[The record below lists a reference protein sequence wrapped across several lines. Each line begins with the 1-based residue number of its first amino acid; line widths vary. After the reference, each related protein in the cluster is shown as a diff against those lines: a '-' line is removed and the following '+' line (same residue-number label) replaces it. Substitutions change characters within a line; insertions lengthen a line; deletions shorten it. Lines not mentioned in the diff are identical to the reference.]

1 MKCSCNVEVTNNK
14 KSLANEWTQ
23 KAPTQTNYTQS
34 PKLVQNLS
42 YIITNYFCGRRLS
55 LGLYIML
62 MLLLLNTC
70 LVLMGNS
77 VSVV

>member
-55 LGLYIML
+55 LGLL
-62 MLLLLNTC
+62 MYTLTIVNVAFVKHLSC
-70 LVLMGNS
+70 FDG
-77 VSVV
+77 